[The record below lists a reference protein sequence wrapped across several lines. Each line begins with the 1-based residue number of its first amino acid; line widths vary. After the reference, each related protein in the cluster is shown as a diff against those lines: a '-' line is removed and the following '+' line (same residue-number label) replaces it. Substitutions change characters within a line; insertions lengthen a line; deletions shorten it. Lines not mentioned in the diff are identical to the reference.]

1 VPPEQGG
8 SSVEVRNDGTF
19 RYIRLEFRDDVLIG
33 ATTLGVID
41 HVGAIRGLIQGRV
54 KLGRWKQE
62 LIENPTR
69 LMDAYLACAQRAA

>member
-1 VPPEQGG
+1 
-8 SSVEVRNDGTF
+8 
-19 RYIRLEFRDDVLIG
+19 VLIG

-62 LIENPTR
+62 LIDNPTR

>member
-1 VPPEQGG
+1 
-8 SSVEVRNDGTF
+8 
-19 RYIRLEFRDDVLIG
+19 VLIG

-62 LIENPTR
+62 LMDNPTR
-69 LMDAYLACAQRAA
+69 LMDAYLACAQRSA